1 MTNKNTVSDSVK
13 IAPKVAPVS
22 TSTGGISL
30 TQKLTLLVDLANF
43 DRSVLP
49 RQVQLVLCAL
59 DGTPNNSCT
68 MQDINKYFES
78 STGEFFWGTLNGVAY
93 EQSPS
98 KISGHYLAKMLGQKE
113 WSNKLG
119 KIPVIKLG

>member
-1 MTNKNTVSDSVK
+1 MTNKTVSDTVK

-22 TSTGGISL
+22 TSTGGVSL
-30 TQKLTLLVDLANF
+30 TQKITLLVDLANF

-49 RQVQLVLCAL
+49 RQVRLILCAL
-59 DGTPNNSCT
+59 DGTPNGSCT
-68 MQDINKYFES
+68 MQDINKFYES
-78 STGEFFWGTLNGVAY
+78 STDEFFWGYANGEPY

-98 KISGHYLAKMLGQKE
+98 KISGHYIARMLGQKQ